1 MRNKDIRRKNLVAL
15 IERFGKKS
23 TLANQ
28 SGASADY
35 ISQIANKHRDM
46 GDAFAETLESGLD
59 LPVGWMDDVHEDYS
73 LDNLNLSAT
82 QSIKERTPTGGFHKE
97 ASQIDKRV
105 PLIAWPD
112 AGLPAK
118 NLLDSHPLRYLKC
131 PIEHGKQTFCIVV
144 KNDAMTANYG
154 KSYPVESVVF
164 IDPSLAN
171 NAHQG
176 HRVFAR
182 LSNGEF
188 VFKELAED
196 AGKLFL
202 RSLNQQYPPTF
213 EQFEIIGKIIGKW
226 EFD

>member
-1 MRNKDIRRKNLVAL
+1 MRNKDIRRKNLNAL

-23 TLANQ
+23 TLANK

-73 LDNLNLSAT
+73 LDHINTGTT
-82 QSIKERTPTGGFHKE
+82 QSIKEHPASHGFSRD
-97 ASQIDKRV
+97 ATQADKRV
-105 PLIAWPD
+105 PLFEWPD
-112 AGLPAK
+112 SETQVEQLFNAPI
-118 NLLDSHPLRYLKC
+118 LRFLRC
-131 PIEHGKQTFCIVV
+131 PIEHGKQTFCIAV
-144 KNDAMTANYG
+144 KNDAMTTAYG
-154 KSYPVESVVF
+154 KSYPVDSIVF
-164 IDPSLAN
+164 IDPSLAG
-171 NAHQG
+171 NAKQG

-182 LSNGEF
+182 ISNGEF

-202 RSLNQQYPPTF
+202 RSLNQQYQPIF
-213 EQFEIIGKIIGKW
+213 EQFEIIGKVIGKW